1 MNWQTASGVTWTIS
15 PTSLAEFRFGASKTE
30 GMKTPATLDGGP
42 SMLALYGIPGLPTT
56 PQLTGGLN
64 TQNVTGYASYGR
76 DYTSPQWQ
84 NPLVFNPKTN
94 YSKILGRHTLKLG
107 YEFQAIDTLLDDF
120 NPAYGQDIY
129 GGQFTNPTPT
139 KSNTLY
145 NMADFLLGARSTYQL
160 TNFTVAHLRQ
170 RMSSPTFRTISR
182 SHRD

>member
-15 PTSLAEFRFGASKTE
+15 PSSLAEFRFGASKTE

-84 NPLVFNPKTN
+84 NPLVFNPKAN
-94 YSKILGRHTLKLG
+94 YSKILGRHTLKVG

-129 GGQFTNPTPT
+129 GGQFTNP
-139 KSNTLY
+139 
-145 NMADFLLGARSTYQL
+145 D
-160 TNFTVAHLRQ
+160 AHQEQ
-170 RMSSPTFRTISR
+170 RAL
-182 SHRD
+182 